1 MENEINNN
9 NNSQRFD
16 ANEDLIEKERFSD
29 VEDDKNSK
37 IGSQE
42 IEKEHL
48 EEEQDNSGEE
58 KGVAEKAEDAFEQ
71 TEDGEKTAGEAAE
84 NLGEEAGEDLQDA
97 KNTCTEADADSTEL
111 NSKEVETVGDY
122 VEYVW
127 NSDQRNASG
136 DQAANEYYYT
146 AAQEGKKKSGLK
158 VVLALLT
165 CVLFMLALVGGGMLG
180 YMIAKDNESPENKD
194 NIFNNDND
202 DNAQSNEEQSEETIE
217 MVKNDGS
224 VNVST
229 GSTGKSGM
237 TKSEVV
243 ELVADAVVE
252 ITTSTVQTIPGYG
265 NYVTSGAGSG
275 VVIAQSSEYA
285 YIVTNYHVID
295 GASSASVI
303 FTDGTKVD
311 SEYLD
316 GDENYDIAML
326 RIKTDKKIPKV
337 VCGSSKSLKVG
348 DDVLAIGNPLGQL
361 GGTVTEGII
370 SALDRE
376 VTIGN
381 VKMTLLQTSAAVNPG
396 NSGGGLFN
404 MAGELVGIVNAKK
417 SAEGVEGLGFAIPI
431 DIIYDKL
438 VEIIEDG
445 YIHGRAALG
454 IQVEYVSSMSEARM
468 KYSLN
473 ATGMFV
479 ISSSANGVNA
489 NDYIYAINGQ
499 RITDSDTYK
508 AAIRSIKI
516 GDKVEMTLY
525 RVEGSSA
532 VEVNVKVTAV
542 EYVPSGFLG

>member
-9 NNSQRFD
+9 NDSQRFD

-42 IEKEHL
+42 IEKELL
-48 EEEQDNSGEE
+48 EEEQDNSDEE
-58 KGVAEKAEDAFEQ
+58 KGAAEKAEDAFEQ
-71 TEDGEKTAGEAAE
+71 AEYSEKAAGEAEE
-84 NLGEEAGEDLQDA
+84 NLGEEAGEALQGTE
-97 KNTCTEADADSTEL
+97 NTCTEADADSTEL

-165 CVLFMLALVGGGMLG
+165 CVLFLLALVGGGMLG

-217 MVKNDGS
+217 MIKNDGS

-229 GSTGKSGM
+229 GSTGKSGL

-252 ITTSTVQTIPGYG
+252 INTVVNTS
-265 NYVTSGAGSG
+265 SGAGSG
-275 VVIAQSSEYA
+275 VVIAQSGEYA

-295 GASSASVI
+295 GATSASVI
-303 FTDGTKVD
+303 FTDGTKID
-311 SEYLD
+311 AEYLD

-326 RIKTDKKIPKV
+326 RIKTDKKIPKI

-348 DDVLAIGNPLGQL
+348 NDVLAIGNPLGQL

-370 SALDRE
+370 SALERE
-376 VTIGN
+376 VTIGG

-404 MAGELVGIVNAKK
+404 MAGELIGIVNAKT
-417 SAEGVEGLGFAIPI
+417 SAEGIEGLGFAIPI
-431 DIIYDKL
+431 DIVYDKL

-445 YIHGRAALG
+445 YIHGRATLG
-454 IQVEYVSSMSEARM
+454 IQVEYGSS
-468 KYSLN
+468 
-473 ATGMFV
+473 ATYVGMFV
-479 ISSSANGVNA
+479 VKSSINGVNA
-489 NDYIYAINGQ
+489 NDYVYSINGQ
-499 RITDSDTYK
+499 IITDEATYTS
-508 AAIRSIKI
+508 AISSIKI
-516 GDKVEMTLY
+516 GDKVNLTFHRSQRFSTIEVK
-525 RVEGSSA
+525 VE
-532 VEVNVKVTAV
+532 VTAV
-542 EYVPSGFLG
+542 EYVPSGFSG

>member
-9 NNSQRFD
+9 NDSQRLD

-42 IEKEHL
+42 IEKELL
-48 EEEQDNSGEE
+48 EEEQDNSDEE
-58 KGVAEKAEDAFEQ
+58 KGAAEKAEDAFEQ
-71 TEDGEKTAGEAAE
+71 AEYSEKAAGEAAE
-84 NLGEEAGEDLQDA
+84 KLGEEAGEALQGTE
-97 KNTCTEADADSTEL
+97 NTCPEADADSREPNSEEL
-111 NSKEVETVGDY
+111 SEGDY

-127 NSDQRNASG
+127 NSDQRDAQST
-136 DQAANEYYYT
+136 QAVNEYCY
-146 AAQEGKKKSGLK
+146 AAVRKEKKKSGLK
-158 VVLALLT
+158 VLFALFTCTLFLT
-165 CVLFMLALVGGGMLG
+165 TLVIGTMLG
-180 YMIAKDNESPENKD
+180 YIIAKDNAKPQNNN
-194 NIFNNDND
+194 NIFNNDQEPD
-202 DNAQSNEEQSEETIE
+202 DDDAQGDEDESEEVIE
-217 MVKNDGS
+217 MIKNDGS
-224 VNVST
+224 VNVT
-229 GSTGKSGM
+229 VGSTGKSGL

-252 ITTSTVQTIPGYG
+252 INTV
-265 NYVTSGAGSG
+265 VDSRSGAGSG
-275 VVIAQSSEYA
+275 VVIAQTSEYV

-303 FTDGTKVD
+303 FTDGTKID
-311 SEYLD
+311 AEYLD

-326 RIKTDKKIPKV
+326 RIETDKKIPKI

-370 SALDRE
+370 SALERE
-376 VTIGN
+376 VTIGG

-404 MAGELVGIVNAKK
+404 MAGELIGIVNAKT
-417 SAEGVEGLGFAIPI
+417 SAEGIEGLGFAIPI
-431 DIIYDKL
+431 DIVYDKL

-445 YIHGRAALG
+445 YIHGRATLG
-454 IQVEYVSSMSEARM
+454 IQVEYVSSKIEAIR

-473 ATGMFV
+473 LTGFFV
-479 ISSSANGVNA
+479 TGSSANGVNA
-489 NDYIYAINGQ
+489 KDYIYAINGQ
-499 RITDSDTYK
+499 RITDEATYTS
-508 AAIRSIKI
+508 AISSIKI

-532 VEVNVKVTAV
+532 VEVNVKVTVV